1 MRASR
6 KARGIAYVTVMYVYV
21 GQTLV
26 VDASKNHLLLNS
38 VAALVIINHDTS
50 VAISLEAVKT
60 GS

>member
-26 VDASKNHLLLNS
+26 VDASKNLLLNS

-50 VAISLEAVKT
+50 VAISLEAGKT

>member
-26 VDASKNHLLLNS
+26 VDASKNHLLNS

-50 VAISLEAVKT
+50 VAISLEAGKT

>member
-1 MRASR
+1 MRASQ
-6 KARGIAYVTVMYVYV
+6 KAQGIAYVTVMYVYV

-26 VDASKNHLLLNS
+26 VDASKNLLLNS

-50 VAISLEAVKT
+50 VAISLEAGKT

>member
-26 VDASKNHLLLNS
+26 VDASKNHLLFNS
-38 VAALVIINHDTS
+38 VGALVIINHDTS
-50 VAISLEAVKT
+50 VAISLEAGKT